1 MVSMLDRKVLRDLWS
16 LRSQVFTIVLLVAT
30 GVTVLVGS
38 VSTYVS
44 LLSTQEAYYR
54 DSRFAELWA
63 DVKRAPKSLL
73 QGLSE
78 IPGAA
83 LVEARV
89 IKDVRVVWPQSDLSV
104 AGRIISIPANAQPQL
119 NQLHLVKG
127 RWIDPLR
134 RDDVL
139 INAGFAETWAVVPG
153 DSIDIIM
160 NGRMQTF
167 RVAGIAHS
175 PEFVYASRPGNPLPD
190 DRTFV
195 VLWAGEDAVAAA
207 FDMEGA
213 FNNLAVS
220 LAPGASA
227 DAVMAALDEQLDPY
241 GAPGAYERRDQPS
254 HRFLSDELAEQR
266 TLAITVP
273 VVFFGIAA
281 FLLNVV
287 LGRLAEAQR
296 EQIAAL
302 KALGFPTLPIGLH
315 YVKFVAFVC
324 ILGCLAGVLA
334 GIWYGHGMLNN
345 YRPFFRFP
353 EMVYTFPLW
362 LPLAALAVSF
372 GAAVSGVL
380 AAVRRVLRLT
390 PAEAMRPPAPAA
402 FSRTLTGGRLRPGTK
417 MVLRRIIGRPL
428 RSLLTI
434 IGLAFAVPMIV
445 LGLFWWDALDYMV
458 ATQFDGIERG
468 DAFVTFTD
476 PVPSRAIREIA
487 HIPGVLAVEGQR
499 IVPVRL
505 RAGHRTYRI
514 GLTGLTEGS
523 ELRVPRDSS
532 LAALPLPRDG
542 VMISVGLALRLGVEI
557 GSDLTVEV
565 LEGERPIRQLPVT
578 ALVDEML
585 GYSAYMEIGSLNR
598 FMREGD
604 LVSHAALRV
613 DPAQAREV
621 WSRLSEYPRVVSTS
635 VKNVW
640 LRVFDERIAR
650 MVVISAAVLTA
661 FGLIIAVGVVYNS
674 ARIAMQE
681 RAWEL
686 ASLRILG
693 FSRAEVSRILLTE
706 LGIEMLIAIP
716 LGLAM
721 GHGTVSL
728 ILGLRDTETFRIP
741 AVISAATFATAALT
755 VLAAGVAS
763 ALLVRRRIDRLDL
776 VAVLKTRD

>member
-1 MVSMLDRKVLRDLWS
+1 MSVLDRKVLRDLRS
-16 LRSQVFTIVLLVAT
+16 LRGQVFTIALLVAT

-38 VSTYVS
+38 VSTFVS
-44 LLSTQEAYYR
+44 LLTTEETYYR
-54 DSRFAELWA
+54 ESRFADVWA

-73 QGLSE
+73 ATLSE

-89 IKDVRVVWPQSDLSV
+89 VKDVRVDWPQSDLSV
-104 AGRIISIPANAQPQL
+104 AGRVISIPADGQPQL

-127 RWIDPLR
+127 RWIDQLR
-134 RDDVL
+134 RDEVL
-139 INAGFAETWAVVPG
+139 VNVGFAETWAVAPG
-153 DSIDIIM
+153 DPIEVIL
-160 NGRMQTF
+160 NGRLQTF
-167 RVAGIAHS
+167 RVAGIVHS
-175 PEFVYASRPGNPLPD
+175 PEFIYASRPGNPLPD

-227 DAVMAALDEQLDPY
+227 AAVMAALDDRLDPY

-287 LGRLAEAQR
+287 LGRLVEAQR

-302 KALGFPTLPIGLH
+302 KALGFPRLPIGLH
-315 YVKFVAFVC
+315 YVKFVAAIC
-324 ILGCLAGVLA
+324 ALGSLAGVA
-334 GIWYGHGMLNN
+334 VGIWYGHGMLNN

-353 EMVYTFPLW
+353 ELVYTFPPW
-362 LPLAALAVSF
+362 LPVVALAVSF
-372 GAAVSGVL
+372 GAAVTGVL
-380 AAVRRVLRLT
+380 ASVRRVLSLT

-402 FSRTLTGGRLRPGTK
+402 FSRALAGGRLRPGAK
-417 MVLRRIIGRPL
+417 MILRGIVGRPL

-434 IGLAFAVPMIV
+434 VGQAFAVPMIV
-445 LGLFWWDALDYMV
+445 LGLFWWDALDHMV
-458 ATQFDGIERG
+458 AVQFDGIERG

-476 PVPSRAIREIA
+476 PVSGRAVREIG
-487 HIPGVLAVEGQR
+487 HIPGILAVEGQR

-505 RAGHRTYRI
+505 RARHRTYRI
-514 GLTGLTEGS
+514 GLTGLAEGS

-532 LAALPLPRDG
+532 LAALPLPSDG
-542 VMISVGLALRLGVEI
+542 VMISTGLADRLGVGI
-557 GSDLTVEV
+557 GSALTIEV
-565 LEGERPIRQLPVT
+565 LEGERPVRRLPVV

-604 LVSHAALRV
+604 LVSHAALRI
-613 DPAQAREV
+613 DPALAPEV
-621 WSRLSEYPRVVSTS
+621 SRHLSGYPRVVSTS
-635 VKNVW
+635 VKAVW
-640 LRVFDERIAR
+640 LRVFDEKIAG
-650 MVVISAAVLTA
+650 MIVISAVVLTV

-674 ARIAMQE
+674 ARIALQE

-693 FSRAEVSRILLTE
+693 FSRAEVSRILLAE
-706 LGIEMLIAIP
+706 LGIEMLVAIP

-721 GHGTVSL
+721 AQGIVGL
-728 ILGLRDTETFRIP
+728 LLGLRDTETFRIP
-741 AVISAATFATAALT
+741 PVISTATFATAALA
-755 VLAAGVAS
+755 VVAAGVGC

>member
-1 MVSMLDRKVLRDLWS
+1 MSVLDRKVLRDLWS
-16 LRSQVFTIVLLVAT
+16 LRGQVLTIALLVAT

-38 VSTYVS
+38 VSTYAS
-44 LLSTQEAYYR
+44 LLSTQETYYR
-54 DSRFAELWA
+54 DSRFADLWA
-63 DVKRAPKSLL
+63 DMKRAPKSLL
-73 QGLSE
+73 SSLSE

-89 IKDVRVVWPQSDLSV
+89 VKDVRVAWPQSDLSV
-104 AGRIISIPANAQPQL
+104 AGRVISIPVNGQPQL

-139 INAGFAETWAVVPG
+139 VNVGFAETWAVAPG
-153 DSIDIIM
+153 DPIEVIL
-160 NGRMQTF
+160 NGRLQTF
-167 RVAGIAHS
+167 HVAGIAHS

-220 LAPGASA
+220 LAPGASGA
-227 DAVMAALDEQLDPY
+227 VVMAALDDRLDPY

-287 LGRLAEAQR
+287 LGRLVEAQR

-315 YVKFVAFVC
+315 YVKFVAAVC
-324 ILGCLAGVLA
+324 ALGSVAGVLV

-353 EMVYTFPLW
+353 ELAYTFPPW
-362 LPLAALAVSF
+362 LPFVALAVSF
-372 GAAVSGVL
+372 GAAVAGVL
-380 AAVRRVLRLT
+380 ASVRRVLRLT

-402 FSRTLTGGRLRPGTK
+402 FSRALAGGRMRPGAK
-417 MVLRRIIGRPL
+417 MVLRGIIGRPL

-434 IGLAFAVPMIV
+434 VGLAFAIPMIV
-445 LGLFWWDALDYMV
+445 LGLFWWDALDHMV
-458 ATQFDGIERG
+458 AVQFDGIERG
-468 DAFVTFTD
+468 DAFVTFSD
-476 PVPSRAIREIA
+476 PVSSRAVREIG
-487 HIPGVLAVEGQR
+487 HIPGVLTVEGQR

-523 ELRVPRDSS
+523 ELRVPRDSD
-532 LAALPLPRDG
+532 LTALPVPRDG
-542 VMISVGLALRLGVEI
+542 VMISTGLAGRLGVGI

-565 LEGERPIRQLPVT
+565 LEGERPIRQLPVV

-613 DPAQAREV
+613 DPALATEV
-621 WSRLSEYPRVVSTS
+621 WRRLSEFPRIVSTS
-635 VKNVW
+635 VKAVW
-640 LRVFDERIAR
+640 LRVFDEKIAG
-650 MVVISAAVLTA
+650 MVLISAVVLTA

-674 ARIAMQE
+674 ARIALQE

-693 FSRAEVSRILLTE
+693 FSRAEVSRILLAE
-706 LGIEMLIAIP
+706 LGIEMLVAIP

-721 GHGTVSL
+721 AQGIVGL
-728 ILGLRDTETFRIP
+728 LLGLRDTETFRIP
-741 AVISAATFATAALT
+741 AVISEATFATAALT
-755 VLAAGVAS
+755 VVAAGVVS

>member
-1 MVSMLDRKVLRDLWS
+1 M
-16 LRSQVFTIVLLVAT
+16 
-30 GVTVLVGS
+30 
-38 VSTYVS
+38 S
-44 LLSTQEAYYR
+44 LLTTEETYYR
-54 DSRFAELWA
+54 DSRFADVWA
-63 DVKRAPKSLL
+63 DVEA
-73 QGLSE
+73 
-78 IPGAA
+78 GAEQPSRHRCPRSPA
-83 LVEARV
+83 RRRVEARV
-89 IKDVRVVWPQSDLSV
+89 VKDVRVDWPRSDLSV
-104 AGRIISIPANAQPQL
+104 AGRVVSIPVDQAAAAEPASSGE
-119 NQLHLVKG
+119 G

-134 RDDVL
+134 RDEIIV
-139 INAGFAETWAVVPG
+139 NVGFAETWSIAPG
-153 DSIDIIM
+153 DPIEVIL
-160 NGRMQTF
+160 NGRMQAF
-167 RVAGIAHS
+167 RVVGIAHS

-195 VLWAGEDAVAAA
+195 VLWASEDAVAAA

-227 DAVMAALDEQLDPY
+227 ASVIAALDHRLDPY

-287 LGRLAEAQR
+287 LGRLVEAQR

-302 KALGFPTLPIGLH
+302 KALGFPTLPIGVH
-315 YVKFVAFVC
+315 YVKFVAVVC
-324 ILGCLAGVLA
+324 SLGSVAGVLA

-353 EMVYTFPLW
+353 ELAYTFPPW
-362 LPLAALAVSF
+362 LPFTALAVSF
-372 GAAVSGVL
+372 GAAVTGVL
-380 AAVRRVLRLT
+380 ASVRRVLRLT
-390 PAEAMRPPAPAA
+390 PAEAMRPPTPAA
-402 FSRTLTGGRLRPGTK
+402 FSRTLAGGQLRPEAK
-417 MVLRRIIGRPL
+417 MVMRGIVGRPL

-434 IGLAFAVPMIV
+434 VGLAFAVPMIV

-458 ATQFDGIERG
+458 AVQFDGIERG

-476 PVPSRAIREIA
+476 PLSGRAIREIGR
-487 HIPGVLAVEGQR
+487 IPGVLAVEGQR

-514 GLTGLTEGS
+514 ALTGLAEES
-523 ELRVPRDSS
+523 ELRVPRDSD
-532 LAALPLPRDG
+532 LAALSLPSDG
-542 VMISVGLALRLGVEI
+542 VLISTGLAERLGIGI
-557 GSDLTVEV
+557 GSNLTVEV
-565 LEGERPIRQLPVT
+565 LEGERPVHQLPVT

-585 GYSAYMEIGSLNR
+585 GYSVYMEIGSLNR
-598 FMREGD
+598 LMREGD

-613 DPAQAREV
+613 DPALAPQV
-621 WSRLSEYPRVVSTS
+621 WRRLAEFPRLVSTS
-635 VKNVW
+635 VKAVW
-640 LRVFDERIAR
+640 LRVFDEKIAG
-650 MVVISAAVLTA
+650 MVVISALVLTA

-674 ARIAMQE
+674 ARIALQE

-693 FSRAEVSRILLTE
+693 FSRAEVSRILLAE

-716 LGLAM
+716 VGLAM
-721 GHGTVSL
+721 AQGIVGL
-728 ILGLRDTETFRIP
+728 LLGLRDTETFRIP
-741 AVISAATFATAALT
+741 AVISTATFASAALT
-755 VLAAGVAS
+755 VLAAGVVS